1 MKHLLERVT
10 LGCDAPFPAE
20 EFNHRI
26 EQLRK
31 ELEKRSFDIYLT
43 TGPENIFYLSGQQT
57 PGYYTLQCLCVPTS
71 GDPFLIIRGLEA
83 FNARANCYLEDIV
96 GYMDTE
102 AGGDAVGR
110 VLQERGWK
118 DKRIA
123 IDKNAWYLT
132 ANIYQGL
139 EQSLGPLA
147 DGAGLVEG
155 LRVVKSALEIESM
168 ELAHIATE
176 AGMRAGVKSSL
187 ENANE
192 NDIAAE
198 TMYAMIK
205 HGSEYLGMDPFV
217 VSGYRSGLPHSTWRR
232 RQVEAGDVVIIEN
245 AAAYNRYHT
254 ALFRTIGIEPV
265 PDLVKSLY
273 AICLEAF
280 ESGLA
285 AMRPGNTC
293 ADVHNAVQTVI
304 DANDCSERYRKKSGY
319 SLGIS
324 FAPDWGEGNILGLN
338 HDIDVEL
345 RPGMVFH
352 MPITLRE
359 FAVFTVA
366 ISETIVITDQGSRVL
381 GDLPRDLYIQ

>member
-20 EFNHRI
+20 EFHHHV

-31 ELEKRSFDIYLT
+31 ELHKRSLDIYLT

-57 PGYYTLQCLCVPTS
+57 PGYYTLQCLCVPAS

-118 DKRIA
+118 GKRIA

-132 ANIYQGL
+132 ANIYQRL
-139 EQSLGPLA
+139 EESLGSME

-155 LRVVKSALEIESM
+155 LRVVKSELEIKSM
-168 ELAHIATE
+168 ELAHVATE
-176 AGMRAGVKSSL
+176 AGMKAGVAASQ
-187 ENANE
+187 ENASE
-192 NDIAAE
+192 NDISAE
-198 TMYAMIK
+198 TMHAMIK
-205 HGSEYLGMDPFV
+205 NGSEYLGMEPLIA
-217 VSGYRSGLPHSTWRR
+217 SGYRSGLPHSTWRR
-232 RQVEAGDVVIIEN
+232 RQVEPGDVVIIEN

-254 ALFRTIGIEPV
+254 ALFRTVAVSPV
-265 PDLVKSLY
+265 PPLVKSLY

-280 ESGLA
+280 EAGLEA
-285 AMRPGNTC
+285 FKPGNTC
-293 ADVHNAVQTVI
+293 ADVHNAVQSVI
-304 DANDCSERYRKKSGY
+304 DSNDCTERYRKKSGY

-338 HDIDVEL
+338 HDINVEL
-345 RPGMVFH
+345 RPNMVFH

-359 FAVFTVA
+359 YAVFTVA
-366 ISETIVITDQGSRVL
+366 VSESIIVTDQGYRVL
-381 GDLPRDLYIQ
+381 GDLPRDLVIH